1 MDKQC
6 LEAVM
11 VCLSVF
17 RNSCERGLDKES
29 LSYVE
34 SQLESVSTGLVNIML
49 HFENGSEYGND
60 DDDEEEDDQQNW
72 RN

>member
-1 MDKQC
+1 
-6 LEAVM
+6 M

-49 HFENGSEYGND
+49 HFENGSEYD
-60 DDDEEEDDQQNW
+60 SDEEEDDQQNW

>member
-1 MDKQC
+1 
-6 LEAVM
+6 M

-34 SQLESVSTGLVNIML
+34 SQLESVSTSLVNIML
-49 HFENGSEYGND
+49 HFENGSEYDN
-60 DDDEEEDDQQNW
+60 DEEEDQQNW

>member
-1 MDKQC
+1 MEKQC

-34 SQLESVSTGLVNIML
+34 SQLESVSTSLVNIML
-49 HFENGSEYGND
+49 HFENGSEYDN
-60 DDDEEEDDQQNW
+60 DEEEDQQNW

>member
-1 MDKQC
+1 MEKQC

-49 HFENGSEYGND
+49 HFENGSEYD
-60 DDDEEEDDQQNW
+60 SDEEEDDQQNW

>member
-1 MDKQC
+1 MEKQC

-34 SQLESVSTGLVNIML
+34 SQLESVSTSLVNIML
-49 HFENGSEYGND
+49 HFENGSEYDN
-60 DDDEEEDDQQNW
+60 DDEEEDQQNW